1 MCTLK
6 TRVCNQEHASW
17 IKMGETEVVDNN
29 LNPEWIKHFNVKYI
43 FHKDMELWFQVWH
56 YESEDEKKLIGETVI
71 QLSQLMMS
79 ENQTLHRK
87 LFDPENIEKV
97 TGKLKI

>member
-71 QLSQLMMS
+71 
-79 ENQTLHRK
+79 
-87 LFDPENIEKV
+87 
-97 TGKLKI
+97 